1 MKILAVSDEPSRS
14 LETLIAN
21 DPKKFGDIE
30 VIVSC
35 GDLDTEYLEYLVD
48 GIGRDLFFIRGN
60 HPLENSGEYFEPE
73 KLAFSLRSIK
83 YIAGYADLHGRVEV
97 YKDYIFAGF
106 GGSIWY
112 NGEENQ
118 YTEAEMAKV
127 VKSVERAITWQ
138 HLQDKFMRRPQREVI
153 VVSHAPILA
162 VHDLSDRPH
171 RGFKCF
177 KGFIE
182 KVSPLLWLHGHVHL
196 QNQYTNQIT
205 LVDSTTVVNSFGCK
219 VININRKDIQV
230 VSHCF
235 L

>member
-1 MKILAVSDEPSRS
+1 MKILAVSDEPSLS
-14 LETLIAN
+14 LETLIAD
-21 DPKKFGDIE
+21 DPKKFGDIDM
-30 VIVSC
+30 IVSC
-35 GDLDTEYLEYLVD
+35 GDLDTEYIEYLVD
-48 GIGRDLFFIRGN
+48 SIKRDLFFIRGN

-73 KLAFSLRSIK
+73 KTVFTSRGIK
-83 YIAGYADLHGRVEV
+83 YVAGYADLHGRVEI
-97 YKDYIFAGF
+97 YNNYIIAGF

-118 YTEAEMAKV
+118 YTEEEMAKV
-127 VKSVERAITWQ
+127 VKSVTRSIAWQ
-138 HLQDKFMRRPQREVI
+138 RLQDKLMRRQRKEVI

-177 KGFIE
+177 KNFID
-182 KVSPLLWLHGHVHL
+182 KVSPLLWLHGHIHL
-196 QNQYTNQIT
+196 LNQYTNQIS
-205 LVDSTTVVNSFGCK
+205 VVGNTTVVNSFGCK
-219 VININRKDIQV
+219 VIDINRKNIQV